1 MTMKKKR
8 ILIVDDD
15 VATTRLLKF
24 GLEKTGFYEVREENQ
39 GVNALAVARAFK
51 PDFIVLDV
59 QMPGIAGGDVAAQF
73 AADPSLKRIPIVFVT
88 SMVSEEEAGEKPLRS
103 GGYHFLAKPINLRRL
118 VRYIEATV
126 PNEPEPFEPAPHG
139 FSTPT
144 APVS

>member
-1 MTMKKKR
+1 MRKKR

-24 GLEKTGFYEVREENQ
+24 GLERTGFYEVREENN
-39 GVNALAVARAFK
+39 GASALPAARAFK

-59 QMPGIAGGDVAAQF
+59 CMPRVAGGDVAAQF
-73 AADPSLKRIPIVFVT
+73 TADPILQNIPLVFLT
-88 SMVSEEEAGEKPLRS
+88 SMVSEEEAGEKPLIS

-118 VRYIEATV
+118 VRYIESKV
-126 PNEPEPFEPAPHG
+126 PNEPESSEPAPHG
-139 FSTPT
+139 PVAST